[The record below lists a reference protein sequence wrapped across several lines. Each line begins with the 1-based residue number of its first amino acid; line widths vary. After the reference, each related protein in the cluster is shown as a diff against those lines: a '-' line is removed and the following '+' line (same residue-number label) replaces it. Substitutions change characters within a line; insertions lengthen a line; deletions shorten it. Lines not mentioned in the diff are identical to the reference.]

1 MAFRKRPFIGTKGGR
16 DSKDNLSVS
25 DEGDCA
31 RCGGDAGPSSLDGYF
46 SCIRCNYEW
55 KDPNFSTKKK
65 ERNFETVEKDA
76 QMVEK
81 FRSELESGTGI
92 SRVLG
97 IEQHLTE
104 EQESS
109 LGRLQD
115 KWIDGMH
122 GHYNAAEADRK
133 PLIINFD
140 EDDNIINTDVGKLTI
155 LNNDFDG
162 GEEIRVEYP
171 GLGTEFYGYDSG
183 DGRGWRRGRNADET
197 ARNIATIINKESE
210 LVHAYS
216 KGNTVIFELRD
227 SSLDPKALVLF
238 VDDPGDKDLV
248 AEKDGVTLDAAAM
261 SIESDYQA
269 AVELMLSDGIIT
281 PSEDQLLWAMRQHLS
296 ISEERH
302 MKIILTLFG
311 DSVLK
316 ECTGCGKAVPLYTE
330 HDAWYCS
337 GCEMWV

>member
-1 MAFRKRPFIGTKGGR
+1 MALRKRPFVGSKGGR
-16 DSKDNLSVS
+16 DAKDNLAI
-25 DEGDCA
+25 DDDGDCP
-31 RCGGDAGPSSLDGYF
+31 RCGGDAGSSSMDGYF
-46 SCIRCNYEW
+46 ACLRCSYEW
-55 KDPNFSTKKK
+55 KDPSSSQGSREK
-65 ERNFETVEKDA
+65 NFESIEKDSA
-76 QMVEK
+76 MVEQ
-81 FRSELESGTGI
+81 FRSELESGSGI
-92 SRVLG
+92 SDLLG
-97 IEQHLTE
+97 IEQHLTKK
-104 EQESS
+104 QEKS

-115 KWIDGMH
+115 KWIDGMQ
-122 GHYNAAEADRK
+122 GHYNAAEDERK

-140 EDDNIINTDVGKLTI
+140 EEDNIMETDVGKLTI

-162 GEEIRVEYP
+162 GEEVRIEYP
-171 GLGTEFYGYDSG
+171 GLGTEFYAYDSE
-183 DGRGWRRGRNADET
+183 DDRGWRRGRNGDET
-197 ARNIATIINKESE
+197 ARNIATIINRESE

-216 KGNTVIFELRD
+216 EGNAVIFELKD
-227 SSLDPKALVLF
+227 SSLDSKALVLF

-311 DSVLK
+311 DGVRK
-316 ECTGCGKAVPLYTE
+316 ECTGCGKPVPLYPE
-330 HDAWYCS
+330 HDAWYCG

>member
-1 MAFRKRPFIGTKGGR
+1 MALRKRPFIGTQGGK
-16 DSKDNLSVS
+16 DAKDNLSVG

-31 RCGGDAGPSSLDGYF
+31 RCGGDGAASSLTGYL
-46 SCIRCNYEW
+46 SCVRCNYEW
-55 KDPNFSTKKK
+55 KDPSHSPKGKA
-65 ERNFETVEKDA
+65 KDLDSIA
-76 QMVEK
+76 RESRMVDK
-81 FRSELESGTGI
+81 FRAELESGTGI
-92 SRVLG
+92 SNVLG
-97 IEQHLTE
+97 IDQRLSE
-104 EQESS
+104 EQEQS
-109 LGRLQD
+109 LGRLQG

-122 GHYNAAEADRK
+122 GHYNAAEDERK

-140 EDDNIINTDVGKLTI
+140 DEDNIIDTDVAKLTI
-155 LNNDFDG
+155 VNNDFDG
-162 GEEIRVEYP
+162 GEEVRIEYP
-171 GLGTEFYGYDSG
+171 GLGTEFYAYDSG
-183 DGRGWRRGRNADET
+183 DGRGWRRGRDSDGT
-197 ARNIATIINKESE
+197 ARNIAAIINRESK

-216 KGNTVIFELRD
+216 EGEIVIFELRD
-227 SSLDPKALVLF
+227 SSLDPKALVLY
-238 VDDPGDKDLV
+238 VDDPGEKDLV
-248 AEKDGVTLDAAAM
+248 AEKDGVTLDPAAM

-311 DSVLK
+311 DDVKK
-316 ECTGCGKAVPLYTE
+316 ECTGCGEAVPLYTE